1 MSLKR
6 IFSIMSLLLSACA
19 GNAFAVCPG
28 DLYFKQPTSQQLSV
42 PVGYAAL
49 GDVDGDG
56 RKDLVGFTMSTQRRT
71 NPVNLVVYKRS
82 ATGFDIAPVVTNV
95 GSSFDTDGFD
105 MIDTNNDG
113 KLDIINF
120 GNPGSGDHSL
130 TTYLGDGNGG
140 FTLGAS
146 TVIGYLPYR
155 SFGDVNGDG
164 RPDLIA
170 SWSGN
175 TYLSL
180 MQADGTF
187 GQITQ
192 SWTGTFGFIRDFNN
206 DGKNDILIWYFNA
219 TEHKILYNQ
228 GNATFTQGP
237 AFPNVAASFL
247 GDIKDLNGDGRLDFV
262 TATYIS
268 GGNAYVAVYLGQSA
282 GGFTVTEKNLGP
294 TTTNNPG
301 WPAKLADANGDGDS
315 DLIVFGFK
323 SFSVGTNNGAGQFT
337 MATRQPSYDVLMFG
351 GNLPPA
357 LDDFNGDGR
366 ADLISVNRELVFKN
380 MADVVKVRQNTCTP
394 FGQTKFVDFDG
405 DDQTD
410 LGYFRASDGTW
421 LYRGTRT
428 DSNVSILGFGTTGD
442 IPVPQDYDGDAFTN
456 RAFFHPST
464 GTWHIM
470 DPAGGIS
477 AVQWG
482 LSGDKPVPSD
492 FDGDGK
498 ANVAIYRPSNGT
510 WWILNSSNGSYDVY
524 TFGISEDIP
533 VPMDYDGDG
542 RSDAAVYRPSTGVWY
557 IQKSSGGYF
566 ITPWGTGTDIPIPGD
581 YDNDGHA
588 DLAVYRSNG
597 QWWVYRLRDNQLALL
612 GIGGGAGDVPVPITR
627 DVYGTN
633 VAVYRPTAEQLWE
646 ANQYVQSFTGF
657 GNNKIVS
664 TILPN

>member
-1 MSLKR
+1 MFLKQ
-6 IFSIMSLLLSACA
+6 IVSIMFVSLFVVANSVFAACP
-19 GNAFAVCPG
+19 NDVF
-28 DLYFKQPTSQQLSV
+28 FKQPTSQQLSI
-42 PVGYAAL
+42 PIGYAAL
-49 GDVDGDG
+49 GDIDGDG
-56 RKDLVGFTMSTQRRT
+56 RKDLVGFTMSTQRKT

-95 GSSFDTDGFD
+95 GSVFDTRGFD

-120 GNPGSGDHSL
+120 GNPVGGDYVL

-140 FTLGAS
+140 FTLGPS
-146 TVIGYLPYR
+146 TVIGYLPWR

-164 RPDLIA
+164 RPELIA
-170 SWSGN
+170 SWNGT

-192 SWTGTFGFIRDFNN
+192 SWEGVYGFIRDFNN
-206 DGKNDILIWYFNA
+206 DGKNDILIWSA
-219 TEHKILYNQ
+219 TGRKVFYNQ
-228 GNATFTQGP
+228 GNATFTPGP
-237 AFPNVAASFL
+237 AMPDVPASFL
-247 GDIKDLNGDGRLDFV
+247 GEFKDLNGDGRLDFV

-268 GGNAYVAVYLGQSA
+268 GGNAHIALYFGQSD
-282 GGFTVTEKNLGP
+282 GGFTVTDKDLGP
-294 TTTNNPG
+294 TSTTYPG
-301 WPAKLADANGDGDS
+301 WPARLADADGDGDS
-315 DLIVFGFK
+315 DLIVFNFK
-323 SFSVGTNNGAGQFT
+323 AFTVGINNGSGQFT

-351 GNLPPA
+351 GNLPPV
-357 LDDFNGDGR
+357 LDDFNWDGR
-366 ADLISVNRELVFKN
+366 ADLISVNRELIFKN
-380 MADVVKVRQNTCTP
+380 MADVVKVRQNTCAP

-421 LYRGTRT
+421 LYRSTRT
-428 DSNVSILGFGTTGD
+428 DSNVSIQGFGTTGD

-456 RAFFHPST
+456 RAFFRPST
-464 GTWHIM
+464 GTWYIM
-470 DPAGGIS
+470 DPAGGFA

-482 LSGDKPVPSD
+482 LNGDKPVPSD

-498 ANVAIYRPSNGT
+498 ADIAIYRPSNGS
-510 WWILNSSNGSYDVY
+510 WWILNSSNGSYNVY

-542 RSDAAVYRPSTGVWY
+542 QSDVAVYRPSTGVWY
-557 IQKSSGGYF
+557 IQKSTGGYF
-566 ITPWGTGTDIPIPGD
+566 IIPWGTGTDIPIPGD

-597 QWWVYRLRDNQLALL
+597 VWWLYRLRDNQLALA
-612 GIGGGAGDVPVPITR
+612 GAGGGAGDVPVPITR
-627 DVYGTN
+627 NVYGTN
-633 VAVYRPTAEQLWE
+633 VAVFKPSVEQLWE
-646 ANQYVQSFTGF
+646 ANQYVQSFPGF
-657 GNNKIVS
+657 GGNKIVS